1 MSDISGDKYYKLEK
15 KRQEDFR
22 RSEKNLNKKYQ
33 EAIAKERE
41 QDALNRLHPEDST
54 AELEFAKGGLVSRG
68 QGKVKKI
75 KITKSY

>member
-22 RSEKNLNKKYQ
+22 RSEKNLDKKYQ

-54 AELEFAKGGLVSRG
+54 VESEFAKGGLVSRG

-75 KITKSY
+75 KITKRY